1 VFAAPGR
8 LSVIDAGTNVVV
20 RTATVG
26 SFQSHIAVFSASAV
40 YVTDLGS
47 DDLATVDPASGA
59 VTRVAVGSKPAGLA
73 IVGGARMLR

>member
-1 VFAAPGR
+1 
-8 LSVIDAGTNVVV
+8 
-20 RTATVG
+20 
-26 SFQSHIAVFSASAV
+26 VFSASAV